1 MSLHRS
7 GLRSRRIS
15 RVLGW
20 LRYAVLV
27 AGAIVMLAPLIWMVL
42 ASSKTLPEILRVP
55 PTLVPVSIRLDNYR
69 TVLEDTDFIRYFV
82 NSAIVSAVTVASVLI
97 TSSMAGYAFAK
108 FEFPGRNL
116 LFVLVLAT
124 LMIPF
129 QVRAIPLYV
138 LANDLGLLDSY
149 AGLVLPGLVDAFGI
163 FLMRQY
169 LQSIPSEL
177 IDAARVDGASEVTIF
192 LKIILPLSKP
202 ALSALAIFTLVASW
216 ESFLWPLLVV
226 SSPEK
231 FTLPLGL
238 AQFSGRFVTR
248 VDLQMAAS
256 ALTIIPLLVVFLA
269 MQRRFIEGMATAG
282 MK

>member
-1 MSLHRS
+1 MST
-7 GLRSRRIS
+7 LRAR
-15 RVLGW
+15 GW
-20 LRYAVLV
+20 LTARYLLLV
-27 AGAIVMLAPLIWMVL
+27 AGAVLMVAPLLWMAL
-42 ASSKTLPEILRVP
+42 ASFKTLPEILRVP
-55 PTLVPVSIRLDNYR
+55 PTLLPESLHLDNYR
-69 TVLEDTDFIRYFV
+69 TVLGDTAFVRYFL
-82 NSAIVSAVTVASVLI
+82 NSVLVAGITVASVLV

-108 FEFPGRNL
+108 FEFPGRRV

-129 QVRAIPLYV
+129 QVRVIPLYV
-138 LANDLGLLDSY
+138 LASDLGLLDSY

-177 IDAARVDGASEVTIF
+177 IDAARVDGASELTIF
-192 LKIILPLSKP
+192 VRIVLPLAKP
-202 ALSALAIFTLVASW
+202 ALAALAIFSLVASW
-216 ESFLWPLLVV
+216 ESFLWPLLVI
-226 SSPEK
+226 SSPDK
-231 FTLPLGL
+231 YTLPLGL

-256 ALTIIPLLVVFLA
+256 ALTILPMLIVFLI

>member
-1 MSLHRS
+1 MVERPRVSAWIRY
-7 GLRSRRIS
+7 GLLSI
-15 RVLGW
+15 G
-20 LRYAVLV
+20 
-27 AGAIVMLAPLIWMVL
+27 GIVVIAPLIWMVL
-42 ASSKTLPEILRVP
+42 ASFKTLPEILKVP
-55 PTLVPVSIRLDNYR
+55 PTLLPGAIRFDNYV
-69 TVLEDTDFIRYFV
+69 TVLRDTEFVRYFF
-82 NSAIVSAVTVASVLI
+82 NSVFVSSITVASVLV

-108 FEFPGRNL
+108 FEFPGRNVM
-116 LFVLVLAT
+116 FVLVLAT

-129 QVRAIPLYV
+129 QVRVIPLYV
-138 LANDLGLLDSY
+138 LANDLHLLDTY

-177 IDAARVDGASEVTIF
+177 LDAARVDGASEIKIF
-192 LKIILPLSKP
+192 FKIVLPLAKP

-226 SSPEK
+226 SSPDK
-231 FTLPLGL
+231 YTLPLGL
-238 AQFSGRFVTR
+238 AQFSGRFITR

-256 ALTIIPLLVVFLA
+256 ALTILPLLVVFLV

>member
-1 MSLHRS
+1 
-7 GLRSRRIS
+7 
-15 RVLGW
+15 
-20 LRYAVLV
+20 
-27 AGAIVMLAPLIWMVL
+27 MLAPFVWMLL
-42 ASSKTLPEILRVP
+42 ASSKTLPEILKVP
-55 PTLVPVSIRLDNYR
+55 PTWLPGAFRLDNFR
-69 TVLEDTDFIRYFV
+69 TVLEDTDFLRYFL
-82 NSAIVSAVTVASVLI
+82 NSMIVAAISIVSVLI

-108 FEFPGRNL
+108 FDFPGRNI

-129 QVRAIPLYV
+129 QVRVIPLYV
-138 LANDLGLLDSY
+138 LADELHLLDTY

-169 LQSIPSEL
+169 MHSIPNDL
-177 IDAARVDGASEVTIF
+177 IDAARVDGASEVRIF
-192 LKIILPLSKP
+192 LKIVLPLAKP

-216 ESFLWPLLVV
+216 ESFLWPLLVI
-226 SSPEK
+226 SSPDK
-231 FTLPLGL
+231 YTLPLGL

-248 VDLQMAAS
+248 VELQMAAS
-256 ALTIIPLLVVFLA
+256 ALTILPLLIVFLV

>member
-1 MSLHRS
+1 MST
-7 GLRSRRIS
+7 LRAR
-15 RVLGW
+15 GW
-20 LRYAVLV
+20 LTARYLLLIAGAVLMV
-27 AGAIVMLAPLIWMVL
+27 APLLWMAL
-42 ASSKTLPEILRVP
+42 ASFKTLPEILRVP
-55 PTLVPVSIRLDNYR
+55 PTLLPESLHLDNYR
-69 TVLEDTDFIRYFV
+69 TVLGDTAFVRYFL
-82 NSAIVSAVTVASVLI
+82 NSVLVAGITVASVLV

-108 FEFPGRNL
+108 FEFPGRRV

-129 QVRAIPLYV
+129 QVRVIPLYV
-138 LANDLGLLDSY
+138 LASDLGLLDSY

-177 IDAARVDGASEVTIF
+177 IDAARVDGASELTIF
-192 LKIILPLSKP
+192 VRIVLPLAKP
-202 ALSALAIFTLVASW
+202 ALAALAIFSLVASW
-216 ESFLWPLLVV
+216 ESFLWPLLVI
-226 SSPEK
+226 SSPDK
-231 FTLPLGL
+231 YTLPLGL

-256 ALTIIPLLVVFLA
+256 ALTILPMLIVFLI

>member
-1 MSLHRS
+1 MST
-7 GLRSRRIS
+7 LRAR
-15 RVLGW
+15 GW
-20 LRYAVLV
+20 LTARYLLLIAGAVLMV
-27 AGAIVMLAPLIWMVL
+27 APLLWMAL
-42 ASSKTLPEILRVP
+42 ASFKTLPEILRVP
-55 PTLVPVSIRLDNYR
+55 PTLLPESLHLDNYR
-69 TVLEDTDFIRYFV
+69 TVLGDTAFVRYFL
-82 NSAIVSAVTVASVLI
+82 NSVLVAGITVASVLL

-108 FEFPGRNL
+108 FEFPGRRV

-129 QVRAIPLYV
+129 QVRVIPLYV
-138 LANDLGLLDSY
+138 LASDLGLLDSY

-177 IDAARVDGASEVTIF
+177 IDAARVDGASELTIF
-192 LKIILPLSKP
+192 VRIVLPLAKP
-202 ALSALAIFTLVASW
+202 ALAALAIFSLVASW
-216 ESFLWPLLVV
+216 ESFLWPLLVI
-226 SSPEK
+226 SSPDK
-231 FTLPLGL
+231 YTLPLGL

-256 ALTIIPLLVVFLA
+256 ALTILPMLIVFLI

>member
-1 MSLHRS
+1 MTIVARAS
-7 GLRSRRIS
+7 GR
-15 RVLGW
+15 
-20 LRYAVLV
+20 LRYVLLT
-27 AGAIVMLAPLIWMVL
+27 AGAVIMVAPLVWMVL
-42 ASSKTLPEILRVP
+42 ASFKTLPEILRVP
-55 PTLVPVSIRLDNYR
+55 PTLLPGTIRLENYA
-69 TVLEDTDFIRYFV
+69 TVLGDTPFVRYFF
-82 NSAIVSAVTVASVLI
+82 NSVLVSTITVASVLF

-108 FEFPGRNL
+108 FDFPGRNM
-116 LFVLVLAT
+116 LFVVVLAT

-129 QVRAIPLYV
+129 QVRVIPLYV

-169 LQSIPSEL
+169 PQSIPTEL
-177 IDAARVDGASEVTIF
+177 LDAARVDGASEVKIF
-192 LKIILPLSKP
+192 VKIVLPLAKP

-226 SSPEK
+226 SSPDK

-238 AQFSGRFVTR
+238 AQFSGRFLTR

-256 ALTIIPLLVVFLA
+256 ALTILPLLIAFLF

-282 MK
+282 IK

>member
-1 MSLHRS
+1 MST
-7 GLRSRRIS
+7 LRAR
-15 RVLGW
+15 GW
-20 LRYAVLV
+20 LTARYLLLV
-27 AGAIVMLAPLIWMVL
+27 AGAVLMVAPLVWMAL
-42 ASSKTLPEILRVP
+42 ASFKTLPEILRVP
-55 PTLVPVSIRLDNYR
+55 PTLLPESLHLDNYR
-69 TVLEDTDFIRYFV
+69 TVLGDTAFVRYFL
-82 NSAIVSAVTVASVLI
+82 NSVLVAGITVASVLL

-108 FEFPGRNL
+108 FEFPGRRV

-129 QVRAIPLYV
+129 QVRVIPLYV
-138 LANDLGLLDSY
+138 LASDLGLLDSY

-177 IDAARVDGASEVTIF
+177 IDAARVDGASELTIF
-192 LKIILPLSKP
+192 VRIVLPLAKP
-202 ALSALAIFTLVASW
+202 ALAALAIFSLVASW
-216 ESFLWPLLVV
+216 ESFLWPLLVI
-226 SSPEK
+226 SSPDK
-231 FTLPLGL
+231 YTLPLGL

-256 ALTIIPLLVVFLA
+256 ALTILPMLIVFLI

>member
-1 MSLHRS
+1 MST
-7 GLRSRRIS
+7 LRAR
-15 RVLGW
+15 GW
-20 LRYAVLV
+20 LTARYLLLV
-27 AGAIVMLAPLIWMVL
+27 AGAVLMVAPLVWMAL
-42 ASSKTLPEILRVP
+42 ASFKTLPEILRVP
-55 PTLVPVSIRLDNYR
+55 PTLLPKSLHLDNYR
-69 TVLEDTDFIRYFV
+69 TVLGDTAFVRYFL
-82 NSAIVSAVTVASVLI
+82 NSVLVAGITVASVLI

-108 FEFPGRNL
+108 FEFPGRRV

-129 QVRAIPLYV
+129 QVRVIPLYV
-138 LANDLGLLDSY
+138 LASDLGLLDSY

-177 IDAARVDGASEVTIF
+177 IDAARVDGASELTIF
-192 LKIILPLSKP
+192 VRIVLPLAKP
-202 ALSALAIFTLVASW
+202 ALAALAIFSLVASW
-216 ESFLWPLLVV
+216 ESFLWPLLVI
-226 SSPEK
+226 SSPDK
-231 FTLPLGL
+231 YTLPLGL

-256 ALTIIPLLVVFLA
+256 ALTILPMLIVFLI

>member
-1 MSLHRS
+1 MSTFRA
-7 GLRSRRIS
+7 R
-15 RVLGW
+15 GW
-20 LRYAVLV
+20 LTARYLMLIAGAVLMV
-27 AGAIVMLAPLIWMVL
+27 APLVWMAL
-42 ASSKTLPEILRVP
+42 ASFKTLPEILRVP
-55 PTLVPVSIRLDNYR
+55 PTLLPQSLHLDNYR
-69 TVLEDTDFIRYFV
+69 TVLGDTAFVRYFL
-82 NSAIVSAVTVASVLI
+82 NSVLVAGITVTSVLI

-108 FEFPGRNL
+108 FEFPGRRV

-129 QVRAIPLYV
+129 QVRVIPLYV
-138 LANDLGLLDSY
+138 LASDLGLLDSY

-177 IDAARVDGASEVTIF
+177 IDAARVDGASELTIF
-192 LKIILPLSKP
+192 VRIVLPLAKP
-202 ALSALAIFTLVASW
+202 ALAALAIFSLVASW
-216 ESFLWPLLVV
+216 ESFLWPLLVI

-231 FTLPLGL
+231 YTLPLGL

-256 ALTIIPLLVVFLA
+256 ALTILPMLIVFLI

>member
-1 MSLHRS
+1 MST
-7 GLRSRRIS
+7 LRAR
-15 RVLGW
+15 GW
-20 LRYAVLV
+20 LTARYLLLV
-27 AGAIVMLAPLIWMVL
+27 AGTVLMVAPLVWMAL
-42 ASSKTLPEILRVP
+42 ASFKTLPEILRVP
-55 PTLVPVSIRLDNYR
+55 PTLLPESLHLDNYR
-69 TVLEDTDFIRYFV
+69 TVLGDTAFVRYFL
-82 NSAIVSAVTVASVLI
+82 NSVLVAGITVASVLI

-108 FEFPGRNL
+108 FEFPGRRV

-129 QVRAIPLYV
+129 QVRVIPLYV
-138 LANDLGLLDSY
+138 LASDLGLLDSY

-177 IDAARVDGASEVTIF
+177 IDAARVDGASELTIF
-192 LKIILPLSKP
+192 VRIVLPLAKP
-202 ALSALAIFTLVASW
+202 ALAALAIFSLVASW
-216 ESFLWPLLVV
+216 ESFLWPLLVI
-226 SSPEK
+226 SSPDK
-231 FTLPLGL
+231 YTLPLGL

-256 ALTIIPLLVVFLA
+256 ALTILPMLIVFLI

>member
-1 MSLHRS
+1 MAIPGRLSAT
-7 GLRSRRIS
+7 
-15 RVLGW
+15 V
-20 LRYAVLV
+20 RYALLA
-27 AGAIVMLAPLIWMVL
+27 AGAVLMLAPLGWMVL
-42 ASSKTLPEILRVP
+42 ASFKTLPEILTIP
-55 PTLVPVSIRLDNYR
+55 PTILPNTFRLENYT
-69 TVLEDTDFIRYFV
+69 TVLEDTGFGRYFLNSV
-82 NSAIVSAVTVASVLI
+82 LVSAITVLSVLV
-97 TSSMAGYAFAK
+97 TSSLAGYAFAK
-108 FEFPGRNL
+108 FDFPGRSV

-129 QVRAIPLYV
+129 QVRVIPLYV
-138 LANDLGLLDSY
+138 LAADLDLLDSY
-149 AGLVLPGLVDAFGI
+149 AGLLLPGLVDAFGI

-169 LQSIPSEL
+169 LQSIPSDL
-177 IDAARVDGASEVTIF
+177 IDAARVDGASEPRIF
-192 LKIILPLSKP
+192 ARIVLPLAKP

-226 SSPEK
+226 SSPEM

-238 AQFSGRFVTR
+238 AQFSGRFITR

-256 ALTIIPLLVVFLA
+256 TLTVLPLLIVFLL

>member
-1 MSLHRS
+1 MST
-7 GLRSRRIS
+7 LRAR
-15 RVLGW
+15 GW
-20 LRYAVLV
+20 LTARYLLLIAGAVLMV
-27 AGAIVMLAPLIWMVL
+27 APLLWMAL
-42 ASSKTLPEILRVP
+42 ASFKTLPEILRVP
-55 PTLVPVSIRLDNYR
+55 PTLLPESLHLDNYR
-69 TVLEDTDFIRYFV
+69 TVLGDTAFVRYFL
-82 NSAIVSAVTVASVLI
+82 NSVLVAGITVASVLI

-108 FEFPGRNL
+108 FEFPGRRV

-129 QVRAIPLYV
+129 QVRVIPLYV
-138 LANDLGLLDSY
+138 LASDLGLLDSY

-177 IDAARVDGASEVTIF
+177 IDAARVDGASELTIF
-192 LKIILPLSKP
+192 VRIVLPLAKP
-202 ALSALAIFTLVASW
+202 ALAALAIFSLVASW
-216 ESFLWPLLVV
+216 ESFLWPLLVI
-226 SSPEK
+226 SSPDK
-231 FTLPLGL
+231 YTLPLGL

-256 ALTIIPLLVVFLA
+256 ALTILPMLIVFLI

>member
-1 MSLHRS
+1 MST
-7 GLRSRRIS
+7 LRAR
-15 RVLGW
+15 GW
-20 LRYAVLV
+20 LTARYLLLV
-27 AGAIVMLAPLIWMVL
+27 AGAVLMVAPLVWMAL
-42 ASSKTLPEILRVP
+42 ASFKTLPEILRVP
-55 PTLVPVSIRLDNYR
+55 PTLLPESLHLDNYR
-69 TVLEDTDFIRYFV
+69 TVLGDTAFVRYFL
-82 NSAIVSAVTVASVLI
+82 NSVLVAGITVASVLV

-108 FEFPGRNL
+108 FEFPGRRV

-129 QVRAIPLYV
+129 QVRVIPLYV
-138 LANDLGLLDSY
+138 LASDLGLLDSY

-177 IDAARVDGASEVTIF
+177 IDAARVDGASELTIF
-192 LKIILPLSKP
+192 VRIVLPLAKP
-202 ALSALAIFTLVASW
+202 ALAALAIFSLVASW
-216 ESFLWPLLVV
+216 ESFLWPLLVI
-226 SSPEK
+226 SSPDK
-231 FTLPLGL
+231 YTLPLGL

-256 ALTIIPLLVVFLA
+256 ALTILPMLIVFLI

>member
-1 MSLHRS
+1 MVERPRVSAWIRS
-7 GLRSRRIS
+7 GLLSI
-15 RVLGW
+15 G
-20 LRYAVLV
+20 
-27 AGAIVMLAPLIWMVL
+27 GIVVMAPLIWMVL
-42 ASSKTLPEILRVP
+42 ASFKTLPEILKVP
-55 PTLVPVSIRLDNYR
+55 PTLLPGAIRFDNYV
-69 TVLEDTDFIRYFV
+69 TVLRDTEFVRYFF
-82 NSAIVSAVTVASVLI
+82 NSVFVSSITVASVLV

-108 FEFPGRNL
+108 FEFRGRNVM
-116 LFVLVLAT
+116 FVLVLAT

-129 QVRAIPLYV
+129 QVRVIPLYV
-138 LANDLGLLDSY
+138 LANDLHLLDTY

-177 IDAARVDGASEVTIF
+177 LDAARVDGASEIKIF
-192 LKIILPLSKP
+192 FKIVLPLAKP

-226 SSPEK
+226 SSPDK
-231 FTLPLGL
+231 YTLPLGL
-238 AQFSGRFVTR
+238 AQFSGRFITR

-256 ALTIIPLLVVFLA
+256 ALTILPLLVVFLV

>member
-1 MSLHRS
+1 MARTTPGRRRAVS
-7 GLRSRRIS
+7 GIS
-15 RVLGW
+15 YL
-20 LRYAVLV
+20 LLT
-27 AGAIVMLAPLIWMVL
+27 AGAIVMLAPFVWMLL
-42 ASSKTLPEILRVP
+42 ASSKTLPEILKVP
-55 PTLVPVSIRLDNYR
+55 PTFLPQSFRLDNFR
-69 TVLEDTDFIRYFV
+69 TVLEDTDFVRYFL
-82 NSAIVSAVTVASVLI
+82 NSTIVAAISIVSVLI

-129 QVRAIPLYV
+129 QVRVIPLYV
-138 LANDLGLLDSY
+138 LADELHLLDTY

-169 LQSIPSEL
+169 MQSIPSDL
-177 IDAARVDGASEVTIF
+177 IDAARVDGASEIRIF
-192 LKIILPLSKP
+192 LKIVLPLAKP

-216 ESFLWPLLVV
+216 ESFLWPLLVI
-226 SSPEK
+226 SSPDK
-231 FTLPLGL
+231 YTLPLGL

-248 VDLQMAAS
+248 VELQMAAS
-256 ALTIIPLLVVFLA
+256 TLTILPLLIVFLV

>member
-1 MSLHRS
+1 
-7 GLRSRRIS
+7 
-15 RVLGW
+15 
-20 LRYAVLV
+20 
-27 AGAIVMLAPLIWMVL
+27 MLAPLIWMLL
-42 ASSKTLPEILRVP
+42 ASSKTLPEILTVP
-55 PTLVPVSIRLDNYR
+55 PTWLPGALRLDNYT
-69 TVLEDTDFIRYFV
+69 TVLRDSDFVRHFL
-82 NSAIVSAVTVASVLI
+82 NSALVAAISIVSVLV

-108 FEFPGRNL
+108 FDFPGRNV

-129 QVRAIPLYV
+129 QVRVIPLYV
-138 LANDLGLLDSY
+138 LASELNLLDTY
-149 AGLVLPGLVDAFGI
+149 PGLVLPGLVDAFGI

-169 LQSIPSEL
+169 LMSIPSDL
-177 IDAARVDGASEVTIF
+177 LDAARIDGASELTIF
-192 LKIILPLSKP
+192 LRIVLPLAKP

-238 AQFSGRFVTR
+238 AQFSGRFLTR

-256 ALTIIPLLVVFLA
+256 ALTILPLLIVFLV

-282 MK
+282 LK

>member
-1 MSLHRS
+1 
-7 GLRSRRIS
+7 
-15 RVLGW
+15 
-20 LRYAVLV
+20 
-27 AGAIVMLAPLIWMVL
+27 MLAPLIWMLL
-42 ASSKTLPEILRVP
+42 ASSKTLPEILTVP
-55 PTLVPVSIRLDNYR
+55 PTWLPGALRLDNYT
-69 TVLEDTDFIRYFV
+69 TVLRDSDFVRHFL
-82 NSAIVSAVTVASVLI
+82 NSTLVAAIAIVSVLA

-108 FEFPGRNL
+108 FDFPGRNI
-116 LFVLVLAT
+116 LFILVLAA

-129 QVRAIPLYV
+129 QVRVIPLYV
-138 LANDLGLLDSY
+138 LASELNLLDTY
-149 AGLVLPGLVDAFGI
+149 PGLVLPGLVDAFGI

-169 LQSIPSEL
+169 LMSIPSDL
-177 IDAARVDGASEVTIF
+177 LDAARIDGASELTIF
-192 LKIILPLSKP
+192 LRIVLPLAKP

-238 AQFSGRFVTR
+238 AQFSGRFLTR

-256 ALTIIPLLVVFLA
+256 ALTILPLLIVFLV

-282 MK
+282 LK

>member
-1 MSLHRS
+1 MTSATRY
-7 GLRSRRIS
+7 
-15 RVLGW
+15 VL
-20 LRYAVLV
+20 LS
-27 AGAIVMLAPLIWMVL
+27 AGAVAMLAPLIWMVL
-42 ASSKTLPEILRVP
+42 ASSKTLPEILKVP
-55 PTLVPVSIRLDNYR
+55 PTWLPDALRFQNYS
-69 TVLEDTDFIRYFV
+69 TVLGDSDFIRYFL
-82 NSAIVSAVTVASVLI
+82 NSVLVATISIVSVLV

-108 FEFPGRNL
+108 FEFPGRNV
-116 LFVLVLAT
+116 LFVVVLAT

-129 QVRAIPLYV
+129 QVRVIPLYV
-138 LANDLGLLDSY
+138 LANDFNLLDTY

-169 LQSIPSEL
+169 LMSIPSDL
-177 IDAARVDGASEVTIF
+177 IDAARIDGASELIIF
-192 LKIILPLSKP
+192 VRIVLPLAKP

-226 SSPEK
+226 SSPDK

-238 AQFSGRFVTR
+238 AQFSGRFLTR

-256 ALTIIPLLVVFLA
+256 ALTILPLLIVFLI

-282 MK
+282 LK

>member
-1 MSLHRS
+1 LST
-7 GLRSRRIS
+7 LRAR
-15 RVLGW
+15 GW
-20 LRYAVLV
+20 LTARYLLLV
-27 AGAIVMLAPLIWMVL
+27 AGAVLMVAPLVWMAL
-42 ASSKTLPEILRVP
+42 ASFKTLPEILRVP
-55 PTLVPVSIRLDNYR
+55 PTLLPESLHLDNYR
-69 TVLEDTDFIRYFV
+69 TVLGDTAFVRYFL
-82 NSAIVSAVTVASVLI
+82 NSVLVAGITVASVLI

-108 FEFPGRNL
+108 FEFPGRRV

-129 QVRAIPLYV
+129 QVRVIPLYV
-138 LANDLGLLDSY
+138 LASDLGLLDSY

-177 IDAARVDGASEVTIF
+177 IDAARVDGASELTIF
-192 LKIILPLSKP
+192 VRIVLPLAKP
-202 ALSALAIFTLVASW
+202 ALAALAIFSLVASW
-216 ESFLWPLLVV
+216 ESFLWPLLVL
-226 SSPEK
+226 SSPDK
-231 FTLPLGL
+231 YTLPLGL

-256 ALTIIPLLVVFLA
+256 ALTILPMLIVFLI

>member
-1 MSLHRS
+1 MST
-7 GLRSRRIS
+7 LRAR
-15 RVLGW
+15 GW
-20 LRYAVLV
+20 LTARYLLLV
-27 AGAIVMLAPLIWMVL
+27 AGAVLMVAPLVWMAL
-42 ASSKTLPEILRVP
+42 ASFKTLPEILRVP
-55 PTLVPVSIRLDNYR
+55 PTLLPESLHLDNYR
-69 TVLEDTDFIRYFV
+69 TVLGDTAFVRYFL
-82 NSAIVSAVTVASVLI
+82 NSVLVAGITVASVLI

-108 FEFPGRNL
+108 FEFPGRRV

-129 QVRAIPLYV
+129 QVRVIPLYV
-138 LANDLGLLDSY
+138 LASDLGLLDSY

-177 IDAARVDGASEVTIF
+177 IDAARVDGASELTIF
-192 LKIILPLSKP
+192 VRIVLPLAKP
-202 ALSALAIFTLVASW
+202 ALAALAIFSLVASW
-216 ESFLWPLLVV
+216 ESFLWPLLVI
-226 SSPEK
+226 SSPDK
-231 FTLPLGL
+231 YTLPLGL

-256 ALTIIPLLVVFLA
+256 ALTILPMLIVFLI

>member
-1 MSLHRS
+1 MMIRA
-7 GLRSRRIS
+7 GAFAR
-15 RVLGW
+15 
-20 LRYAVLV
+20 LRYLFLA
-27 AGAIVMLAPLIWMVL
+27 AGAVMMLAPLIWMVL
-42 ASSKTLPEILRVP
+42 ASSKTLPEILKVP
-55 PTLVPVSIRLDNYR
+55 PTLLPRAIQFDNYA
-69 TVLEDTDFIRYFV
+69 TVLGDTAFIRYFFNSV
-82 NSAIVSAVTVASVLI
+82 LVSAITVASVLL

-108 FEFPGRNL
+108 FQFPGRNV

-129 QVRAIPLYV
+129 QVRVIPLYV
-138 LANDLGLLDSY
+138 LTSDLGLLDSY

-177 IDAARVDGASEVTIF
+177 LDAARVDGASELRIF
-192 LKIILPLSKP
+192 LKIVLPLAKP
-202 ALSALAIFTLVASW
+202 ALSALAIFTLVTSW
-216 ESFLWPLLVV
+216 ESFLWPLLVI
-226 SSPEK
+226 SSPAK
-231 FTLPLGL
+231 YTLPLGL
-238 AQFSGRFVTR
+238 AQFSGRFITR

-256 ALTIIPLLVVFLA
+256 TLTILPLLIAFLF